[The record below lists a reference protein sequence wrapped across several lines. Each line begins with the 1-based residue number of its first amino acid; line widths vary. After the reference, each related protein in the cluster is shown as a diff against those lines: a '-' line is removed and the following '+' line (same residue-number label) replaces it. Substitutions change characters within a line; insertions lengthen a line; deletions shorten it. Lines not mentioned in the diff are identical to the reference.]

1 MTRKIKPMKPASP
14 RVANTPSNLVK
25 TSLGT
30 KTDPSIARRIKKRT
44 TTIL

>member
-1 MTRKIKPMKPASP
+1 MRTMRPIKPALP
-14 RVANTPSNLVK
+14 RVVKKPSKLVK
-25 TSLGT
+25 TSLWT